1 MVSKFLVHI
10 TRQAKED
17 KREALDRINFI
28 SKMTINMT
36 IKLDYE
42 KHSIK
47 KEAINEICQ
56 RC

>member
-36 IKLDYE
+36 I
-42 KHSIK
+42 
-47 KEAINEICQ
+47 N
-56 RC
+56 